1 MGVIIML
8 NGNKNKI
15 FILLS
20 IVVILAIS
28 LGMYKYTIKNITIS
42 IDEEKISLKTSKKT
56 VEELLESENIKL
68 TSYDYINVDLEQ
80 KLKDDMKIIIKRAVP
95 VTILVDN
102 KQIRKNTYL
111 KTVEEV
117 LNDTNIKVDN
127 NDRISPRL
135 DEEIKSNMEIKVTR
149 VEEKIETKEEEISY
163 RQVVKSNDKLEK
175 GKTRLIKKGQ
185 EGLKKVKIKKI
196 YEDGELVSQ
205 VILEENIVKEPVNE
219 VIEKGTKDYL
229 VSSRGNIRF
238 KGSIIMTATAYDLS
252 YESTGK
258 RPGDKGYG
266 ITASGTRARRGVV
279 AVDPNVIPLGTKLY
293 IKSLDGSEDYGF
305 AVAEDTGGAIKG
317 NRIDVFIPDR
327 EEALR
332 FGIRKVKVYILE

>member
-1 MGVIIML
+1 ML